1 VKNKGFFTRAAY
13 PLQIAL
19 LEEYRFE
26 GEIKIMRYV
35 FAKRSIPAFFL
46 TTFLLSIVSIASA
59 QTAPVGGF
67 RRVPSEPFSGRIT
80 IEDRLK
86 KSTVPSSLRSQTIN
100 VEPIVRQ
107 GWQAVRP
114 ILKQEAEKFLNERDI
129 GGGVRTSRSNL
140 TLAENGFLFFGT
152 DGSGFTLRYVL
163 PTNVLQTSLRIPGPS
178 PASSD
183 PRLQIVCDM
192 ELWVSVD
199 RARYT
204 ITAQPVRVIFACRP
218 PTGTNFTGK
227 AVIAVNSLIATLG
240 GPDFIAQGLAAINNK
255 DYALN
260 QPINVELSK
269 YIGDKVSRETII
281 GVTRDNN
288 AIDGMGK
295 KVNRILLTIED
306 DDGGPV
312 VN

>member
-1 VKNKGFFTRAAY
+1 
-13 PLQIAL
+13 
-19 LEEYRFE
+19 
-26 GEIKIMRYV
+26 MRQV
-35 FAKRSIPAFFL
+35 VTQRSIPALFL
-46 TTFLLSIVSIASA
+46 TALVLLAASVAFA
-59 QTAPVGGF
+59 QTGPIGGF
-67 RRVPSEPFSGRIT
+67 RRTPSEPFSGRIT

-86 KSTVPSSLRSQTIN
+86 ASRVPANLRSQTIN
-100 VEPIVRQ
+100 LEPIVRQ
-107 GWQAVRP
+107 AWQTVRP
-114 ILKQEAEKFLNERDI
+114 ILIQEGEKFLNERDI
-129 GGGVRTSRSNL
+129 GGGVRTSRNKL
-140 TLAENGFLFFGT
+140 HLAENGYLFFGT

-163 PTNVLQTSLRIPGPS
+163 SNNILQTSLRIPGPS

-183 PRLQIVCDM
+183 PRLQVVCNL
-192 ELWVSVD
+192 EVWVSVD

-204 ITAQPVRVIFACRP
+204 IAAQPARLIFQCRP
-218 PTGTNFTGK
+218 PTGMNFTGD
-227 AVIAVNSLIATLG
+227 ALVAVNTLVAALG
-240 GPDFIAQGLAAINNK
+240 GPDFIGQGLAAINSK
-255 DYALN
+255 EHSLG

-288 AIDGMGK
+288 ATDESGK